1 MQLELGDAEAKEV
14 LASAGELDV
23 EAVSAF
29 DAASFDL
36 VANPMLPRW
45 QSLPGKRKRA
55 ICNSNRVSDE
65 DRCTLLSFMSRG
77 DHHGY
82 APQNCETIG
91 FLKLLKD
98 EMSADLT
105 NAAKRSRNVMGLK
118 AAPKTELSL
127 EDCAGRRYAESHQ
140 LRRAPLVEYISPT
153 LAVIAA
159 PAPVAVCSAPIL
171 AVIVARAPVV
181 KFIAPAPAVT
191 ATVTP
196 KMEVLDSSG
205 ECSAR
210 AAAERI
216 ALAPAGTA
224 APAPNG
230 GALRTGYCSKRSPAP
245 TVIAALA
252 LRRSTSHQVI
262 QRLQHPRHWR
272 GCMRGTCT
280 SSLPR
285 SP

>member
-1 MQLELGDAEAKEV
+1 M
-14 LASAGELDV
+14 
-23 EAVSAF
+23 
-29 DAASFDL
+29 
-36 VANPMLPRW
+36 
-45 QSLPGKRKRA
+45 
-55 ICNSNRVSDE
+55 
-65 DRCTLLSFMSRG
+65 
-77 DHHGY
+77 
-82 APQNCETIG
+82 
-91 FLKLLKD
+91 
-98 EMSADLT
+98 
-105 NAAKRSRNVMGLK
+105 
-118 AAPKTELSL
+118 
-127 EDCAGRRYAESHQ
+127 AGRRYAESHQ

-285 SP
+285 SPMTAVTAVLNLDIAGWAVYFETHLQRCVAHRSHLLDGELRWEAWTRTRHQGGSEVRDVQRARHERGDSVRFVSALRDARRASVCFESLNRQRDGPLRR